1 MAIHDA
7 GTIHDAIRGHAKT
20 RVEKRNYGFSLGKLG
35 IGYSVER
42 EVVRPEKAQSATEKV
57 KDHKDFAREM
67 LLAMRRRMDFRAA
80 SGGRDRPAAGGS
92 MPLAMRT
99 ALKAY
104 ASSMTMAVQPPQP
117 SRLIAVA

>member
-1 MAIHDA
+1 MAINDA

-42 EVVRPEKAQSATEKV
+42 EFVRPEKAESAAEKV
-57 KDHKDFAREM
+57 KDRKEFAREM

-80 SGGRDRPAAGGS
+80 AGGRERSAVGS
-92 MPLAMRT
+92 MPLAMR
-99 ALKAY
+99 AAIKAY
-104 ASSMTMAVQPPQP
+104 ASSMKMAVQPPQP